1 MRPGR
6 KARRRPEPRATK
18 DGDGVRVREF
28 RAICAALGALMLA
41 AAFAE
46 AETGDGGARGRQLF
60 ALCTQCHGVDGGG
73 RREYQAPAIAGLPQ
87 WYVSG
92 QLEMFRSGLRGQHFD
107 DAEGMRMRPM
117 SLALASDADLQ
128 AVSAHTASLPLVPQ
142 ASTLPGN
149 AAVGSAYYGPCIG
162 CHGLQGEGRE
172 PLFAPPL
179 VGQSDW
185 YLLSAMQKYKAGA
198 RGYGLRGG
206 DHPPALAQR
215 AALAQGMAG
224 FSQVLASEQA
234 ILDVIAY
241 ILSLEPS
248 GGGGE

>member
-1 MRPGR
+1 
-6 KARRRPEPRATK
+6 
-18 DGDGVRVREF
+18 VREF
-28 RAICAALGALMLA
+28 RATCAALLTGGALMLA
-41 AAFAE
+41 AAFAQ

-60 ALCTQCHGVDGGG
+60 DLCTQCHGADGGG
-73 RREYQAPAIAGLPQ
+73 RQEYQAPAIAGLPQ
-87 WYVSG
+87 WYVAG
-92 QLEMFRSGLRGQHFD
+92 QLEMFRAGLRGQHFD

-117 SLALASDADLQ
+117 TLALASNADLQ
-128 AVSAHTASLPLVPQ
+128 AVSAHTASLPPVPQ
-142 ASTLPGN
+142 AATLSGN
-149 AAVGSAYYGPCIG
+149 AAAGSAYYGPCIG

-224 FSQVLASEQA
+224 FSQVLTSEQA

-241 ILSLEPS
+241 ILSLEQQNA
-248 GGGGE
+248 GGGE